1 MILNNNYNNQFNK
14 ISSNN
19 INSISIDNTQTKMN
33 RRKRIRILSE
43 NINETCDESK
53 VFCLNNKQITDI
65 IQNNTGSSLGFKSQL
80 NKNKNIPILTN
91 SSRQIFSINSLDF
104 EISMGDSKQNFRRL
118 DLEEFN
124 LNFEVRLK
132 IPPNKNNNTDIIGE
146 TSCIQYDNGVDPK
159 ISCETWYDYTVY
171 EVVCQC
177 QRQGLIINIF
187 DNVLS
192 KASKLKQFP
201 YFNIGMCKILFYK
214 F

>member
-1 MILNNNYNNQFNK
+1 MQNFLNILNEKLYKNIIPGQNILILNNNYNNQFNK

-104 EISMGDSKQNFRRL
+104 EISMGDSKQNFRSDKL
-118 DLEEFN
+118 
-124 LNFEVRLK
+124 
-132 IPPNKNNNTDIIGE
+132 
-146 TSCIQYDNGVDPK
+146 
-159 ISCETWYDYTVY
+159 
-171 EVVCQC
+171 
-177 QRQGLIINIF
+177 QRN
-187 DNVLS
+187 S
-192 KASKLKQFP
+192 
-201 YFNIGMCKILFYK
+201 
-214 F
+214 